1 MRPVFAFL
9 LLASLAS
16 AASAASGLPAG
27 VTELEV
33 GGPLEISGVAW
44 LGDGYAV
51 VGDDEPDE
59 GFTWPAGGRFPLPS
73 GLDDPESL
81 DALPLADGSTLWF
94 FLGEDHARV
103 ADDRGGRLDLGP
115 EFAEI
120 CGRGVE
126 GVSARLGEAIEV
138 AVVLEGG
145 FFSSPC
151 AQAEAWRKPKLA
163 RFTWTPGVGAS
174 AVRVVELDVVALDD
188 GQRFRAT
195 DVAWKG
201 EELWVLLGS
210 GSPGSTKPYRHTW
223 MQRFGDDGKPKGEP
237 LKLEDRWGAYRDGR
251 NWEALDATPWGFVL
265 GFDTKKGR
273 QFLVEMAWDAPS
285 VEP

>member
-1 MRPVFAFL
+1 MRHVFAFL
-9 LLASLAS
+9 LFASL
-16 AASAASGLPAG
+16 ASGLPAG

-44 LGDGYAV
+44 MGEGYAV

-59 GFTWPAGGRFPLPS
+59 AFTWPDGGRFPLPP

-81 DALPLADGSTLWF
+81 DALTLVDGTRLWF

-115 EFAEI
+115 EFAET

-126 GVSARLGEAIEV
+126 GISARQGEAIEV

-145 FFSSPC
+145 FFSTPC
-151 AQAEAWRKPKLA
+151 KQREAWRKPKLA

-174 AVRVVELDVVALDD
+174 AVRVVELGVDVLDD
-188 GQRFRAT
+188 GQ
-195 DVAWKG
+195 
-201 EELWVLLGS
+201 
-210 GSPGSTKPYRHTW
+210 PH
-223 MQRFGDDGKPKGEP
+223 
-237 LKLEDRWGAYRDGR
+237 
-251 NWEALDATPWGFVL
+251 
-265 GFDTKKGR
+265 
-273 QFLVEMAWDAPS
+273 APPS
-285 VEP
+285 R